1 MSDIETRLA
10 EAEALLRNHAGVFR
24 FYEQQHVEK
33 YHKEGVSAE
42 DFEKARAKA
51 SRNAELA
58 SVAEQFLGIA
68 PAAPIPDEPPYSV
81 LAMRTEASTFF
92 APQDKRE
99 VEILTDMSTFI
110 DLAARLSRHK
120 SLLFYGKDKP
130 EPETHSFNVVTTD
143 FRNIHDK
150 ARLHAL
156 LGIASEAGELLEAL
170 FKEMRGVDS
179 QSEQEDIDANY
190 SEESGDIDWYQEQL
204 AKSICIPV
212 EQSRRDNIAKL
223 RVRYPDKFTVEAAI
237 ARADKPDEDNDV
249 HPADDPDNKTGFAS
263 YNDTIS

>member
-81 LAMRTEASTFF
+81 LAMRTEADTYFPPDDELESLIISSM
-92 APQDKRE
+92 ANLVDAAA
-99 VEILTDMSTFI
+99 ILNV
-110 DLAARLSRHK
+110 HK
-120 SLLFYGKDKP
+120 SRLFYGKEKP
-130 EPETHSFNVVTTD
+130 MPKTHLYSGA
-143 FRNIHDK
+143 RLSNIVDK

-170 FKEMRGVDS
+170 FREMEGVDS
-179 QSEQEDIDANY
+179 QQEQEDIDANY
-190 SEESGDIDWYQEQL
+190 SEESGDIDWFQEQL
-204 AKSICIPV
+204 AKSVRIPV
-212 EQSRRDNIAKL
+212 EASRRDNIEKL
-223 RVRYPDKFTVEAAI
+223 
-237 ARADKPDEDNDV
+237 
-249 HPADDPDNKTGFAS
+249 
-263 YNDTIS
+263 